1 MAYNRIVFGSYTW
14 DFLEISGHPDLPGQQ
29 LKAIEKDGVDGVAF
43 KEMEFRAAPTS
54 IYLRG
59 LAVDAADMQLF
70 IANMKNLQ
78 GTQVQLWTSAG
89 LYYNG
94 VVILNVTHNSSKFLH
109 VAQWGATSYPNSW
122 EIKWQMTVQYPY
134 GSF

>member
-109 VAQWGATSYPNSW
+109 VAQWGANTYPNSW

>member
-59 LAVDAADMQLF
+59 LAVDAADMQTF